1 MYQNQGLDPNNAFLQ
16 TAPVHYVNRKGVIS
30 VSGTYI
36 RGWGRRALI
45 CAGTRAFQAVQE
57 RLLVSLDQA
66 EVGWE
71 THRFVGE
78 CCDEN
83 IKTAKQKAR
92 NCSADIIIGI
102 GGGKA
107 LDTAKATAELC
118 NIPVVCIPTIAATCA
133 ATTALSVVYNTRGVF
148 ERIFFL
154 STNPHLVLV
163 DPAVIAGAPS
173 LYLVSGIL
181 DSLAKWYEGKAV
193 FKGIAHP
200 DVNTSS
206 AMALAG
212 LLYEQM
218 RQKAVRAVGSIQ
230 MQKVENHLRD
240 VIDLVVLL
248 TGIIQSLG
256 LATLRG
262 GIAHAVHNGLT
273 ILKESHSILH
283 GIKVGYGIAV
293 QLIMEGV
300 PQSDLGDAVMFFKEL
315 DFVPSFK
322 ALNLPYKPELVENI
336 AEKAANDP
344 YVGKMPFPVK
354 KEMIVSAIRKLEDMP
369 NKE

>member
-1 MYQNQGLDPNNAFLQ
+1 
-16 TAPVHYVNRKGVIS
+16 VIS
-30 VSGTYI
+30 VSGAYI

-45 CAGTRAFQAVQE
+45 CAGRRAYGAVQKQ
-57 RLLVSLDQA
+57 LLVSLDEA
-66 EVGWE
+66 GVGWE
-71 THRFVGE
+71 SHRFVGE

-83 IKTAKQKAR
+83 IQIMKQKAR
-92 NCSADIIIGI
+92 SSGADIIIGV

-107 LDTAKATAELC
+107 LDSSKAAAELC

-133 ATTALSVVYNTRGVF
+133 ATTALSVVYNTEGVF

-154 STNPHLVLV
+154 TTNPHLVLV

-173 LYLVSGIL
+173 LYLVSGVL

-193 FKGIAHP
+193 FPTISHP

-206 AMALAG
+206 AMSLAG

-230 MQKVENHLRD
+230 KQRVENYLIY
-240 VIDLVVLL
+240 VIDLIVLL

-293 QLIMEGV
+293 QLIMERV
-300 PQSDLGDAVMFFKEL
+300 PQGDLDDTISFFKEL
-315 DFVPSFK
+315 DFIPSFK
-322 ALNLPYKPELVENI
+322 ALNLPYRPELVENI

-354 KEMIVSAIRKLEDMP
+354 KEMIVSAMGQLEDMP
-369 NKE
+369 YNK